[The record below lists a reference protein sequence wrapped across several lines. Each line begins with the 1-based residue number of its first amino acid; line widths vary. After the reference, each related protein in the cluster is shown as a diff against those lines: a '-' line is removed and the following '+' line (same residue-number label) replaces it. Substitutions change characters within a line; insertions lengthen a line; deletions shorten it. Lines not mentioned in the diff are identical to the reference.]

1 MKEEEVFQKFVRD
14 VIDHETFVEVTDI
27 EYRDNMFYITWFSK
41 ENDCI
46 EPVRVITSVPVNELI
61 RVDEDDRK

>member
-1 MKEEEVFQKFVRD
+1 MKEEEVFQKFIR
-14 VIDHETFVEVTDI
+14 DHEKFVKVTDI
-27 EYRDNMFYITWFSK
+27 EYRDNMFHITWFSK

-46 EPVRVITSVPVNELI
+46 EPVRVITSVPANDLI